1 MAIAKISSEN
11 GLNERASGT
20 KSCLLQSSVLL
31 SKDPMERWNMCARAA
46 RSALRGLV
54 STLSTSIIFMCNC
67 LCDGRARE
75 VGTCTAMAAPTY
87 TLHREGNVRYIGLS
101 EVSAATLRRA
111 HAMHLVAAVQ
121 VEYSPFFLEIEDS
134 KIGLLKACWELGVIV
149 VAYSPLGRGMLTG
162 NYTFLQTTGEKEFHG
177 KFNNDNF
184 PQILRLVEDS
194 EFQEIGK
201 KHNAT
206 AGQSNPCVAFYSR
219 KR

>member
-1 MAIAKISSEN
+1 
-11 GLNERASGT
+11 
-20 KSCLLQSSVLL
+20 
-31 SKDPMERWNMCARAA
+31 
-46 RSALRGLV
+46 
-54 STLSTSIIFMCNC
+54 
-67 LCDGRARE
+67 
-75 VGTCTAMAAPTY
+75 MAAPTY
-87 TLHREGNVRYIGLS
+87 TLHRESNVRYIGLS

-149 VAYSPLGRGMLTG
+149 VAYSPLGHGMLTG
-162 NYTFLQTTGEKEFHG
+162 NYVSLRLWTSFVCSVLIKTWYWRNVTKTFLQTTGEKEFHG
-177 KFNNDNF
+177 KYSYSFLLQQSSYKYVYPHRFNNDNF
-184 PQILRLVEDS
+184 PQILRLVENS

-219 KR
+219 KRWHAHPWNKENQGDL